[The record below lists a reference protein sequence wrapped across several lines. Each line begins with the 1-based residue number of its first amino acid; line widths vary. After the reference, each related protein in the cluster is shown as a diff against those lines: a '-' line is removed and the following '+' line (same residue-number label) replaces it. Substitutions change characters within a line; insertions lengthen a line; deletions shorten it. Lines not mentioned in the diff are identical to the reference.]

1 MTGSILPAKFNG
13 RVPIMLN
20 KGTGALIELE
30 KGRFLVNKDT
40 TLGQFMLLLRQKNKI
55 APTEAVFVFCNNLLP
70 TSNSTMLELWTEHHN
85 EEDDVLYLTCSKEN
99 TFG

>member
-13 RVPIMLN
+13 RVPVVLN
-20 KGTGALIELE
+20 KGIGAPIKLE

-40 TLGQFMLLLRQKNKI
+40 TISQFMFMIRQKNKMD
-55 APTEAVFVFCNNLLP
+55 PTEAVFVFCNNVLP
-70 TSNSTMLELWTEHHN
+70 PSNATMLELWTEHHN
-85 EEDDVLYLTCSKEN
+85 EEDDILYLTVSKEN